1 MSQRAAIAKVKIAA
15 KELLLDDDTYRAML
29 TRITGRSSA
38 ALCNEAQLGL
48 VLDEMKAKGWKPR
61 VVQGGRKGPRA
72 PGAGKA
78 QPAQSPMARKAR
90 AMWIS
95 LHQLG
100 AVRDPRESALEAF
113 GRRQLGVDKL
123 VWADEGQAYR
133 LIEALKAMADRA
145 GWAQALV
152 DLPPN
157 TDPIKLLKV
166 RLIRAQTNRLGHPRQ
181 AADYM
186 RWNHADLDHVIRDQ
200 ARQIHA
206 LPDMARG

>member
-15 KELLLDDDTYRAML
+15 KELRLDDDTYRAML

-38 ALCNEAQLGL
+38 AHCNEAQLGL
-48 VLDEMKAKGWKPR
+48 VLNEMKAKGWKPR
-61 VVQGGRKGPRA
+61 VVQGGRKGPRT
-72 PGAGKA
+72 KA

-145 GWAQALV
+145 GWSQDLSLIPAAQHVAV
-152 DLPPN
+152 
-157 TDPIKLLKV
+157 LKA
-166 RLIRAQTNRLGHPRQ
+166 RLQ
-181 AADYM
+181 AAID
-186 RWNHADLDHVIRDQ
+186 
-200 ARQIHA
+200 ARA
-206 LPDMARG
+206 AE